1 MTSKPKHWRRNWQ
14 KVRVMMPKRK
24 MIRNSAVEFLIFTA
38 QDAKNS
44 IAARY
49 ENETILLTHFESD
62 VDKLIM
68 KEVRGL
74 GDE

>member
-1 MTSKPKHWRRNWQ
+1 MAKKTIR
-14 KVRVMMPKRK
+14 
-24 MIRNSAVEFLIFTA
+24 IRNGAVDFLIFTA
-38 QDAKNS
+38 QDAKND

>member
-1 MTSKPKHWRRNWQ
+1 
-14 KVRVMMPKRK
+14 MMHKRK
-24 MIRNSAVEFLIFTA
+24 MIRNGAVDFLIFTA
-38 QDAKNS
+38 QDAKND

-49 ENETILLTHFESD
+49 ENETIWLTHFESD

>member
-1 MTSKPKHWRRNWQ
+1 MAKKTIR
-14 KVRVMMPKRK
+14 
-24 MIRNSAVEFLIFTA
+24 IRNGTAEFLLFTA
-38 QDAKNS
+38 QDDKNS

-49 ENETILLTHFESD
+49 ENETIWLTHFESD